1 MEADQ
6 ITAVR
11 HVATSGRRVDVLVGP
26 AGSGKTTT
34 LSALAT
40 LQDREPML
48 TVAQVAELLCTP
60 ERFVRRLVA
69 ERRIGFTKVGRYVRF
84 TLADVEQF
92 TNAGRVDPI
101 DPWATNRNTH
111 RAS

>member
-1 MEADQ
+1 MTNASNPSRRKG
-6 ITAVR
+6 TAPTPTTPGPER
-11 HVATSGRRVDVLVGP
+11 H
-26 AGSGKTTT
+26 
-34 LSALAT
+34 
-40 LQDREPML
+40 QDREPML
-48 TVAQVAELLCTP
+48 TIAQVAELLCTP

-101 DPWATNRNTH
+101 DPSATYRNTH

>member
-1 MEADQ
+1 MANGSNPSRRKGALP
-6 ITAVR
+6 TP
-11 HVATSGRRVDVLVGP
+11 ATPGP
-26 AGSGKTTT
+26 ER
-34 LSALAT
+34 LH
-40 LQDREPML
+40 DREPML
-48 TVAQVAELLCTP
+48 NIAQVAELLCTP

-84 TLADVEQF
+84 TVTDIEQF

-101 DPWATNRNTH
+101 DPWATYRTTH

>member
-1 MEADQ
+1 MTSTSNPSRRKG
-6 ITAVR
+6 TAPTPGTPGAER
-11 HVATSGRRVDVLVGP
+11 LH
-26 AGSGKTTT
+26 
-34 LSALAT
+34 
-40 LQDREPML
+40 DREPML
-48 TVAQVAELLCTP
+48 NIAQVAELLCTP

-84 TLADVEQF
+84 THTDIEQF

-101 DPWATNRNTH
+101 DPWAAYRSSG

>member
-1 MEADQ
+1 MTNASNPSRRKG
-6 ITAVR
+6 TAPTPATPGPER
-11 HVATSGRRVDVLVGP
+11 HH
-26 AGSGKTTT
+26 
-34 LSALAT
+34 
-40 LQDREPML
+40 DREPML
-48 TVAQVAELLCTP
+48 NIAQVAELLCTP

-101 DPWATNRNTH
+101 DPWATYRNTH